1 WARHLRGNEIAAC
14 SAGTDPHGVNPLAVR
29 VMAEAGVDISKQAS
43 KHVSRFLSVPL
54 DCVVTVCD
62 SASRACPVFPARV
75 RTIHHSLD
83 APPALA
89 RDAGSEADALQHY
102 RRVRDEIRAF
112 IESLPGALQTGD
124 TK

>member
-1 WARHLRGNEIAAC
+1 MIASRKQHVLFLCTGNSCRSQMAEGWARHLRGNEIAAC

-75 RTIHHSLD
+75 RTIHHSFD
-83 APPALA
+83 DPPA
-89 RDAGSEADALQHY
+89 
-102 RRVRDEIRAF
+102 
-112 IESLPGALQTGD
+112 
-124 TK
+124 